1 MPYTATNPDKRGN
14 NLNCNDSIAW
24 AIKLNKNQRRSKN
37 PIEFCKYKNQKP
49 QKGKEVIEICKCIIT
64 DFLREESKKLKKC
77 KVLRL

>member
-1 MPYTATNPDKRGN
+1 MPYAATTPRQARQH
-14 NLNCNDSIAW
+14 LNCNDSIAW

-49 QKGKEVIEICKCIIT
+49 QKGKEVIEFCEYIIT
-64 DFLREESKKLKKC
+64 DFLREESINLKKC

>member
-14 NLNCNDSIAW
+14 NLNCNNSIAW
-24 AIKLNKNQRRSKN
+24 AIKLNKNQ
-37 PIEFCKYKNQKP
+37 KP
-49 QKGKEVIEICKCIIT
+49 QKRKEVIEFCKCIIT